1 MPDGTL
7 VLDNATV
14 DYDLRGEG
22 PPLLLI
28 PGGSGDAGLFGP
40 LIARLTDQYTVI
52 AMYSRLAS
60 HHGPDPASLGDQHP
74 AVHAE
79 DAFRLLDRLT
89 DEPAIVFGFSS
100 GSITAIELTMR
111 HPERVRFAVVHE
123 TPMTHLLPDAD
134 RQRAMFESV
143 RATASGQGLDEA
155 AAIMIEGVTAVHADE
170 VPVPLRH
177 FGNWLEKYA
186 ETEPEPPAPELAQV
200 FARVGRLQP
209 AFLEHMLVP
218 FSTHAPDPEA
228 LRAVAAKIVPIAGI
242 DSRGQLPYRAAAA
255 LAARVDLP
263 LTEFPGG
270 HLAPVQRPRQFAAA
284 LIEFLQESP
293 EAR

>member
-7 VLDNATV
+7 ALENATV

-40 LIARLTDQYTVI
+40 LIAQLTGRYTVI

-60 HHGPDPASLGDQHP
+60 HHGPDPASLGEQHP
-74 AVHAE
+74 AIHAE
-79 DAFRLLDRLT
+79 DAFRLLDKLT

-123 TPMTHLLPDAD
+123 TPMTHFLPDAD

-143 RATASGQGLDEA
+143 RTAARDQSLDEA
-155 AAIMIEGVTAVHADE
+155 SAIMIEGVTAVHADDAS
-170 VPVPLRH
+170 VPLRH
-177 FGNWLEKYA
+177 YGNWLEEYA
-186 ETEPEPPAPELAQV
+186 DSEPEPPAPELAEV
-200 FARVGRLQP
+200 FARVGRLQTV
-209 AFLEHMLVP
+209 FLEHMLVP
-218 FSTHAPDPEA
+218 FSTHAPDLEA
-228 LRAVAAKIVPIAGI
+228 LQAVGTKIVPIGGI
-242 DSRGQLPYRAAAA
+242 DSRGQLPYRAVSA
-255 LAARVDLP
+255 LAAHLGLP

-270 HLAPVQRPRQFAAA
+270 HLAPVQRPRQFAEA
-284 LIEFLQESP
+284 LLRFLDEAP

>member
-40 LIARLTDQYTVI
+40 LITQLADRYTVI

-60 HHGPDPASLGDQHP
+60 HHGPDPASLDEQHP

-79 DAFRLLDRLT
+79 DAFRLLDKLT

-111 HPERVRFAVVHE
+111 HPERVRLAVVHE
-123 TPMTHLLPDAD
+123 TPMTHFLPDAD

-143 RATASGQGLDEA
+143 RAAARDQGLDEA
-155 AAIMIEGVTAVHADE
+155 GAIMMKGVTAVHADD

-177 FGNWLEKYA
+177 FGTWLDGYEA
-186 ETEPEPPAPELAQV
+186 TEPEPPAPDLAEV

-228 LRAVAAKIVPIAGI
+228 LQAVGAKIVPIGGI
-242 DSRGQLPYRAAAA
+242 DSRGQLPYRAAGA
-255 LAARVDLP
+255 LAAHLGLP

-270 HLAPVQRPRQFAAA
+270 HLAPVQRPRQFAEA
-284 LIEFLQESP
+284 LLQFLQEAP